1 MELPFAGR
9 VAVITGGAQ
18 GIGKAVAERIGKAG
32 GVSILVDVN
41 PTVLMATVDDMKS
54 RGIKAHGFVG
64 DVSKSADVSRMIEEI
79 IVRESRIDF
88 LVNNAGVSYKR
99 EGKKIPI
106 VEIPEEQW
114 DHVFGVNLKGAFLCS
129 QAAARHMIRQRFGR
143 IVNMGSMAGK
153 LGNSGPAGAHYSAS
167 KAGLICLTKSLALE
181 LAPYGIRANA
191 VAPGIIQT
199 EMMAASSPEVN
210 RTLLERIP
218 LSRFGAPA
226 EVAEAV
232 YFLLSEASSYIT
244 GEILDINGGIL
255 MD

>member
-9 VAVITGGAQ
+9 VAVITGAAQ
-18 GIGKAVAERIGKAG
+18 GIGKAIAERLGRAG
-32 GVSILVDVN
+32 CALTLVDLN

-54 RGIKAHGFVG
+54 HGIKAHGFVG
-64 DVSKSADVSRMIEEI
+64 DVSKSTDVNRVIEEI
-79 IVRESRIDF
+79 IARESRIDF

-143 IVNMGSMAGK
+143 IVNMCSMAGK

-181 LAPYGIRANA
+181 LAPYGIRANG
-191 VAPGIIQT
+191 VAPGVIRT
-199 EMMAASSPEVN
+199 EMLASSSEEVN
-210 RTLLERIP
+210 RRFLERIP
-218 LSRFGAPA
+218 MNRFGTPE
-226 EVAEAV
+226 EVADAV
-232 YFLLSEASSYIT
+232 HFLVSEASTYIT
-244 GEILDINGGIL
+244 GEILDVNGGIL